1 MTLRISV
8 RAVGTG
14 FIPAL
19 LLVSAGTLAA
29 ADVNAAAPLASSSA
43 TSTSAAAGAA
53 AGAAGSPRSPR
64 GAGGAIPQ
72 DDGDAEGQTLPSGHP
87 STAGAQAGADAH
99 THAGG
104 NGGGGQQPGG
114 VFEPPPDLTEEAMDL
129 APGIIVAQIVDPT
142 EKPLPNA
149 MVTLGI
155 LNNSVA
161 KGESRK
167 KIVRQANAQ
176 GELRFEHL
184 ETDSHIAYRVTVPM
198 DGATFAANPFRLPE
212 KHGMRVKLHVYPV
225 THDVEQALIVTQA
238 IVYVEMKDDRVQIQE
253 AISVWNF
260 GAVTWVPENVI
271 LTLPSGFTGFST
283 QQGMTD
289 TGVDSVDKVG
299 VKMKGTFTPGRHE
312 IEFRW
317 QLPYDGEAQVLVD
330 AGMPPHLA
338 AARTMAPASKSMVFS
353 ATGFP
358 PAVSRTDGQG
368 QRVLVSERQLTRGEA
383 PLKALHVELRDL
395 PTQGPGRYIATSLTV
410 VGLATGIALAL
421 QGMSARDRRSGSRKK
436 DQRDIRKELLAE
448 LVELE
453 DARKRGDLGP
463 QTYARARREMID
475 QIALTFAP
483 APTSVSA

>member
-1 MTLRISV
+1 M
-8 RAVGTG
+8 
-14 FIPAL
+14 
-19 LLVSAGTLAA
+19 
-29 ADVNAAAPLASSSA
+29 
-43 TSTSAAAGAA
+43 
-53 AGAAGSPRSPR
+53 
-64 GAGGAIPQ
+64 
-72 DDGDAEGQTLPSGHP
+72 
-87 STAGAQAGADAH
+87 
-99 THAGG
+99 
-104 NGGGGQQPGG
+104 
-114 VFEPPPDLTEEAMDL
+114 FEPPPDLTDEAADL
-129 APGIIVAQIVDPT
+129 PPGVIDAQIVDAT

-149 MVTLGI
+149 MVTIGI

-167 KIVRQANAQ
+167 KVVRQADAN
-176 GELRFEHL
+176 GHLRIDHL

-198 DGATFAANPFRLPE
+198 DGATFAAPPFRLPE

-238 IVYVEMKDDRVQIQE
+238 IFYVEMKDDRVQIQE

-260 GAVTWVPENVI
+260 GAVTWVPENVL
-271 LTLPSGFTGFST
+271 LTLPSNFTGFST

-317 QLPYDGEAQVLVD
+317 QLPYDGDAQVIVD

-338 AARTMAPASKSMVFS
+338 AARTMAPASKQMVFS

-368 QRVLVSERQLTRGEA
+368 QRVLVSERQMGRGEP
-383 PLKALHVELRDL
+383 PLKTLHVELRDL
-395 PTQGPGRYIATSLTV
+395 PTQGPGRYVATSLTA

-421 QGMSARDRRSGSRKK
+421 QGRSASERRSQSRKK
-436 DQRDIRKELLAE
+436 DQKEIRKELLAE

-453 DARKRGDLGP
+453 DAHKRGHVGP
-463 QTYARARREMID
+463 QTYARARRELID

-483 APTSVSA
+483 APSAA

>member
-1 MTLRISV
+1 MCRSRLFPLWRVS
-8 RAVGTG
+8 AS
-14 FIPAL
+14 FAL
-19 LLVSAGTLAA
+19 LAA
-29 ADVNAAAPLASSSA
+29 SDDANAAGPTASA
-43 TSTSAAAGAA
+43 TASAAAAA
-53 AGAAGSPRSPR
+53 ASPALANPHVAGGAVPLDDNAGDGDMDGQPLPAGHPST
-64 GAGGAIPQ
+64 GAGGA
-72 DDGDAEGQTLPSGHP
+72 GAK
-87 STAGAQAGADAH
+87 AGG
-99 THAGG
+99 HAGG
-104 NGGGGQQPGG
+104 GGPQANG
-114 VFEPPPDLTEEAMDL
+114 VFEPPPDLTDEAMDL
-129 APGIIVAQIVDPT
+129 PPGVIVAQIVDAT

-149 MVTLGI
+149 MVTIGI

-167 KIVRQANAQ
+167 KVVRQANAL
-176 GELRFEHL
+176 GELRVEHL

-198 DGATFAANPFRLPE
+198 DGATFAAPPFRLPE

-260 GAVTWVPENVI
+260 GAVTWVPENVV
-271 LTLPSGFTGFST
+271 LALPSNFTGFST

-317 QLPYDGEAQVLVD
+317 QLPYDGEAQVIVD

-338 AARTMAPASKSMVFS
+338 AARTMVPASKQMVFS

-358 PAVSRTDGQG
+358 PAISRTDGQG
-368 QRVLVSERQLTRGEA
+368 QRVLVSERQMSRGEA
-383 PLKALHVELRDL
+383 PLKTLHLELRDL
-395 PTQGPGRYIATSLTV
+395 PTQGPGRYVATSLTV

-421 QGMSARDRRSGSRKK
+421 QGRSAKDRRSQSRKK
-436 DQRDIRKELLAE
+436 DQKDLRKELLLE
-448 LVELE
+448 LVQLE
-453 DARKRGDLGP
+453 DAHNRGDIGP
-463 QTYARARREMID
+463 QTYARARRELID

-483 APTSVSA
+483 APAA